1 MSAAGEVGNG
11 IVGGPPRH
19 VSVLLDEVIEHLAPT
34 PDGVFI
40 DGTFGLGG
48 YSRAILARGAQVV
61 AIDRDPT
68 AIAGGQGLVAEA
80 AGRLV
85 LREGRFSALDAIAA
99 DAGFPAVDGVVLDI
113 GVSSMQLDEA
123 ERGFSFRFDGPLDM
137 RMGGEGPSA
146 ADVVN
151 QMDARG
157 LARIFSVLG
166 EEKRAGALAR
176 AIVEDRGETPFIR
189 TKDLAGLAER
199 VVGKRASDAIHPA
212 TRAFQALRIYV
223 NRELDELGDALAAAE
238 RVLKPGGRLV
248 VVSFHSLEDR
258 IVKRFFA
265 ERSEERAGG
274 SRYLPEATIAPPTF
288 RLVGRGPVLP
298 GEEELR
304 RNPRARSAKLRA
316 GIRTEAP
323 ARPFDAA
330 AAGVPSLP
338 PFKLERSR

>member
-1 MSAAGEVGNG
+1 MSEARDHAADEAGA
-11 IVGGPPRH
+11 PARH
-19 VSVLLDEVIEHLAPT
+19 VPVLLDEVMEHLAPT

-48 YSRAILARGAQVV
+48 YSRAILSTGARLI

-68 AIAGGQGLVAEA
+68 AIAGGAGLVAEA
-80 AGRLV
+80 EGRLM
-85 LREGRFSALDAIAA
+85 LREGRFGELDVIAA
-99 DAGFPAVDGVVLDI
+99 EAGFPAVDGVVLDI

-123 ERGFSFRFDGPLDM
+123 DRGFSFRFDGPLDM
-137 RMGGEGPSA
+137 RMGGDGPSA

-151 QMDARG
+151 HMDPRD
-157 LARIFSVLG
+157 LARIFTVLG
-166 EEKRAGALAR
+166 EERRAAALAR
-176 AIVEDRGETPFIR
+176 AIGEDRGKTPFLR
-189 TKDLAGLAER
+189 TLDLAGLAER
-199 VVGKRASDAIHPA
+199 VVGKRQSDPIHPA

-258 IVKRFFA
+258 IVKRFLA

-274 SRYLPEATIAPPTF
+274 SRHMPEQAPPPPTF
-288 RLVGRGPVLP
+288 RLAFRGPVLP
-298 GEEELR
+298 GEAETK

-316 GIRTEAP
+316 ALRTEAP
-323 ARPFDAA
+323 ARPFDKV
-330 AAGVPSLP
+330 AAGVPVLP
-338 PFKLERSR
+338 PFETERSS